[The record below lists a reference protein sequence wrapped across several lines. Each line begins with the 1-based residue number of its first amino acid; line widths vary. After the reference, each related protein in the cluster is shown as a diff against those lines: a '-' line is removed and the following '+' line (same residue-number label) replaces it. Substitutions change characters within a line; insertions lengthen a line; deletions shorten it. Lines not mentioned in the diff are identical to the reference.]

1 MHMFIDVI
9 ITLLINRSRRCSIFI
24 ITILIT
30 INIIIIIMIFIII
43 NIIIIV
49 ILIMP
54 LYVAITKLLTKDSPH
69 SMFEFIAVNLVFI
82 YLNDALLLN
91 SAKIISKV
99 NGFVCYEDSE
109 FITEVTRNGVV
120 LCPGYLRDCTV
131 LYLSVFL
138 SIFSICSSFSLLL
151 PFQFRSRNKKQKDRR
166 GYFLMWTRSTPSD
179 ALALS

>member
-1 MHMFIDVI
+1 MFIDVI

-24 ITILIT
+24 IITIIIT
-30 INIIIIIMIFIII
+30 INIIIIIIINMILIII
-43 NIIIIV
+43 IIIIV

-82 YLNDALLLN
+82 YLSDALLLN

-99 NGFVCYEDSE
+99 NGLVCYEDSE
-109 FITEVTRNGVV
+109 FITEVTRNRVV

-166 GYFLMWTRSTPSD
+166 GYFLMWTRSSD